1 MNWLPRVPPL
11 KDWLCVR
18 VRSDVG
24 YNQSLARLTTPSG
37 PALNLLFIS
46 LPAWS
51 PSWFPATCEL
61 DSWDATNPPREGDC
75 SPMLSKFSYVGWF
88 IFLTNFGLLMMM
100 RRNFIEPPRPG
111 VGVIPGRKPQLPS
124 WRWILM
130 HLKRTRA
137 W

>member
-1 MNWLPRVPPL
+1 
-11 KDWLCVR
+11 
-18 VRSDVG
+18 
-24 YNQSLARLTTPSG
+24 
-37 PALNLLFIS
+37 
-46 LPAWS
+46 
-51 PSWFPATCEL
+51 
-61 DSWDATNPPREGDC
+61 
-75 SPMLSKFSYVGWF
+75 MLSKFSYVGWF

>member
-1 MNWLPRVPPL
+1 
-11 KDWLCVR
+11 
-18 VRSDVG
+18 
-24 YNQSLARLTTPSG
+24 
-37 PALNLLFIS
+37 
-46 LPAWS
+46 
-51 PSWFPATCEL
+51 
-61 DSWDATNPPREGDC
+61 
-75 SPMLSKFSYVGWF
+75 MLSKFSYVGWF

-137 W
+137 WVSYVLSMQNNYNRCAS